1 MATDFLTE
9 AFPSGAEEL
18 RLALRRE
25 REGESIA
32 RAYLFRSI
40 GEQAAAIRAA
50 RGLSQMTLAKASG
63 TSQNKISNIES
74 SSAGESNWSIRTLL
88 PVARALGVR
97 LKLSYETFGSLVAI
111 REGTAPM
118 AVPPIPEQ
126 DPLLLNPRESPVGEQ
141 LRRELLESAEYR
153 QEYSETAL
161 YEDLALQIRA
171 LRRQRGLTQDDL
183 GKKIEGGS
191 QPKLSTFENPLET
204 DKPPNWELETLLRVG
219 FALRVRLSVQF
230 ASYGTL
236 VEDAESMSSD
246 SLRRAEPSHDSALI
260 AEVTPLPDVDAPER
274 TRWMQE
280 MIIPWLCQESS
291 LGIDKLVGW
300 LAGRGLPPVGHDEEP
315 YQWVLRGLPK
325 ANRGYFELK
334 LAERLSVIL
343 GEQPDVEP
351 IVTGQDDE
359 FLAGLYWTCA
369 GVSWPSLLFEPLWA
383 AYKRLEQTK
392 LSGPVRDALQA
403 ALVNNQAGDKPYR
416 WIWLPM
422 LQKGTH
428 HLLRGNEITGYDGLR
443 RRHEQVIPCHEELF
457 QALGDISHRWKG
469 ESADVRAFRRLILR
483 MPQIREYSVAKKLLA
498 FAKSRSA
505 GWSAW
510 AKATLP
516 GVREVYSTSGDLEIS
531 ISFGQVLY
539 RATWVKGGGALAV
552 MFGPGSTEPLRT
564 ENFPL
569 RGAPKWRRL
578 VNVLATFMSDS
589 ESPETRLVHQELM
602 SLIKRNSQKA
612 KIPAAVRLNLEVTML
627 AQTALREAA

>member
-40 GEQAAAIRAA
+40 GEQAAAIRTA

-219 FALRVRLSVQF
+219 FALRVRLSLQF

-260 AEVTPLPDVDAPER
+260 AEVAPLPDVDAPER

-359 FLAGLYWTCA
+359 FLAGLYWICA

-403 ALVNNQAGDKPYR
+403 AIVQNQTGDLAYRQIWRPMVETGRHPWLRGSEAVGFEGILVRHRHSSDFQSVQDSLDSIVRR
-416 WIWLPM
+416 WQGTSADTRSLRRLLSRTELEDRGERIRLLKWAESLPDWARSALPTFQLHMDGPKVTVEADLYEGSISASWLPG
-422 LQKGTH
+422 KPA
-428 HLLRGNEITGYDGLR
+428 
-443 RRHEQVIPCHEELF
+443 QV
-457 QALGDISHRWKG
+457 R
-469 ESADVRAFRRLILR
+469 V
-483 MPQIREYSVAKKLLA
+483 
-498 FAKSRSA
+498 
-505 GWSAW
+505 
-510 AKATLP
+510 
-516 GVREVYSTSGDLEIS
+516 
-531 ISFGQVLY
+531 FGRQQPAIYVP
-539 RATWVKGGGALAV
+539 TN
-552 MFGPGSTEPLRT
+552 LRT
-564 ENFPL
+564 FKNYLLTVISMANPSPL
-569 RGAPKWRRL
+569 DHAAAFL
-578 VNVLATFMSDS
+578 MATT
-589 ESPETRLVHQELM
+589 P
-602 SLIKRNSQKA
+602 
-612 KIPAAVRLNLEVTML
+612 
-627 AQTALREAA
+627 